1 MISMV
6 AGLMAPAILLVAAPE
21 MTPAM
26 LLLLAWVIVPLY
38 AGVRV
43 VADVR
48 HGLRWWSASRAG
60 ARHARLLFRIKS
72 HKLFQE
78 RANHP
83 RLTGVTQ
90 GGMDHRAR

>member
-1 MISMV
+1 MV
-6 AGLMAPAILLVAAPE
+6 AGLAAPAVLLVAAPE
-21 MTPAM
+21 LTPAM
-26 LLLLAWVIVPLY
+26 LLLLVWVIVPVY
-38 AGVRV
+38 AAVRV
-43 VADVR
+43 IADVR
-48 HGLRWWSASRAG
+48 YGLRWWSASRAG
-60 ARHARLLFRIKS
+60 ARHARQFFRIKS